1 MTPLLVDEAGVEG
14 LGSGVTD
21 GLPEVGAVVVCALFD
36 GVADAPTVGVWP
48 AQLAVWGRALAR
60 GPARRAGVGL
70 ELALADA
77 FVEALPVAVALA
89 LPLSVGVAVA
99 LVDALPF
106 GLALALAVSPGL
118 AVSLLS
124 DGLAV
129 LGDAV
134 TLGLVGAPVD
144 AVDRVG
150 LDVLGFGELDV
161 CDGDGDTHGTADGE
175 VIPGVALPST
185 ALGPELWPVPPGAAE
200 LAVLLGE
207 PANTSVLTWTN
218 ACRSGG
224 TAASTTATA
233 NTATPMPSAG
243 RSMASRQFTGQRW
256 AGRACPG
263 AAPRPGVLPR
273 RSGAPWPRGALCS
286 PRAPDRRR
294 TRSARTPQPQRAR
307 VAPGSGSAAE
317 A

>member
-48 AQLAVWGRALAR
+48 AQLAAWVGLWFVARLDALAW
-60 GPARRAGVGL
+60 VL

-89 LPLSVGVAVA
+89 PSLSVGVAVA

-150 LDVLGFGELDV
+150 LAVLGFGELDV

-175 VIPGVALPST
+175 VTPGVALPST
-185 ALGPELWPVPPGAAE
+185 ALGPELWLVPPGAAE

-243 RSMASRQFTGQRW
+243 RSMASRQFTGQR
-256 AGRACPG
+256 
-263 AAPRPGVLPR
+263 
-273 RSGAPWPRGALCS
+273 
-286 PRAPDRRR
+286 
-294 TRSARTPQPQRAR
+294 
-307 VAPGSGSAAE
+307 
-317 A
+317 

>member
-1 MTPLLVDEAGVEG
+1 
-14 LGSGVTD
+14 VTD

-36 GVADAPTVGVWP
+36 GVADAPAVGVWP
-48 AQLAVWGRALAR
+48 AQLA
-60 GPARRAGVGL
+60 AGVGL
-70 ELALADA
+70 WLVARLDALAWVLELVLADA
-77 FVEALPVAVALA
+77 FVEALSLAVALA

-118 AVSLLS
+118 AVSLVS

-144 AVDRVG
+144 AVDPVG
-150 LDVLGFGELDV
+150 LDAAGLGELAV

-185 ALGPELWPVPPGAAE
+185 PLGPELWPVPPGAAE

-243 RSMASRQFTGQRW
+243 RSMASRQFAGQR
-256 AGRACPG
+256 
-263 AAPRPGVLPR
+263 
-273 RSGAPWPRGALCS
+273 
-286 PRAPDRRR
+286 
-294 TRSARTPQPQRAR
+294 
-307 VAPGSGSAAE
+307 
-317 A
+317 

>member
-36 GVADAPTVGVWP
+36 GVADAATVGVWP
-48 AQLAVWGRALAR
+48 AQLASGVGLWLVARLDALAR
-60 GPARRAGVGL
+60 V
-70 ELALADA
+70 LADA
-77 FVEALPVAVALA
+77 FVETLPVAMALA

-144 AVDRVG
+144 PVDRVG
-150 LDVLGFGELDV
+150 LDAAGFGELDV

>member
-1 MTPLLVDEAGVEG
+1 LTPLPVDEAGVEG

-36 GVADAPTVGVWP
+36 GVADAPPVGVWP
-48 AQLAVWGRALAR
+48 AQLA
-60 GPARRAGVGL
+60 AGVGL
-70 ELALADA
+70 WLVARLDALAWVLELVLADA
-77 FVEALPVAVALA
+77 FVEALSLAVAPA
-89 LPLSVGVAVA
+89 LPLSVGVAVAVAVA

-144 AVDRVG
+144 AVDPVG
-150 LDVLGFGELDV
+150 LAVAGFGELDV

-185 ALGPELWPVPPGAAE
+185 PLGPELWPVPPGAAE

-243 RSMASRQFTGQRW
+243 RSMASRQFAGQR
-256 AGRACPG
+256 
-263 AAPRPGVLPR
+263 
-273 RSGAPWPRGALCS
+273 
-286 PRAPDRRR
+286 
-294 TRSARTPQPQRAR
+294 
-307 VAPGSGSAAE
+307 
-317 A
+317 